1 MNCSNI
7 STGSYTTPRPVCPPE
22 QNTPLMKSPGKI
34 IFFSPESPVDIKYS
48 PSVTVEPGQALLITS
63 YNWGNVNDAR
73 IYVNTIVKS
82 TTPPRCGGNNCNPC
96 DMAYAYGTD
105 GVIVF
110 RQRML
115 LGRYYWFLSKQDAQL
130 LIALPGMYE
139 LEVSDMEMLGK
150 DLEVEGI
157 FMPAPHNL
165 PEEYFAGFSNSN
177 L

>member
-1 MNCSNI
+1 MNCGNI

-63 YNWGNVNDAR
+63 YNWNGPTAE
-73 IYVNTIVKS
+73 IYVNSIVKS

-115 LGRYYWFLSKQDAQL
+115 LGKYYWAVTAQNSQL

-139 LEVSDMEMLGK
+139 LEVQSTEMLGR
-150 DLEVEGI
+150 DLEVEGV

-165 PEEYFAGFSNSN
+165 PEEYFAGFSQTK